1 MIRFQSKNDQFEFLW
16 SRIKIVETKTS
27 NWALSYL
34 VPGHFLERDAYKFH
48 HTLLEHDNY
57 KELIHRIL
65 QSVTN
70 SILQSANIK
79 NTFWSYR

>member
-27 NWALSYL
+27 IEHALSYL

-57 KELIHRIL
+57 KELIRRIL

-79 NTFWSYR
+79 NTF